1 MFWKF
6 QVGTRVQIGTVG
18 NGRVITQPVKPDGQ
32 RHYVVLQE
40 NGRAA
45 VVPEA
50 QLVARQD
57 GESQ

>member
-6 QVGTRVQIGTVG
+6 QIGTRVRIGSADY
-18 NGRVITQPVKPDGQ
+18 GRIITQPVQPNGE
-32 RHYVVLQE
+32 RRYIVLLE

-50 QLVARQD
+50 QMAARQD
-57 GESQ
+57 GGES

>member
-6 QVGTRVQIGTVG
+6 QIGTRVRIGSADY
-18 NGRVITQPVKPDGQ
+18 GRVITQPVKPDGQ

-50 QLVARQD
+50 QLAARQD
-57 GESQ
+57 GGEL